1 MTKIEVIFGVAD
13 TAITQRPIIA
23 ITGSAGKTTTKE
35 MIASI
40 LQNRWKTFKS
50 YQNGNDVWFTSQ
62 YAKQLDPSYKA
73 VVLEYGMRYSGDIT
87 KHCQLI
93 QPNIGIIT
101 NVGSAH
107 IGNFNDRGIAG
118 VASAK
123 SELILNLMPKGLL
136 LLNGDDVNSKLLNVQ
151 GFKGEII
158 TVGFTKEANY
168 YASQIAYTETGM
180 IFQVPI
186 NGIDYTYKIPV
197 FGKHN
202 VYNAL
207 FAIALAD
214 RLGFTFNE
222 IQLGLETYGKN
233 YPDYYK
239 LNVQRFKDEI
249 TLISYTYDA
258 KPNAVKAAIDV
269 LDNIGEGKNIAFL
282 GHMVELGNYS
292 VEEHK
297 KIGRYVAAKK
307 NIHYLYT
314 FGQDGKY
321 IGQGAAASGFP
332 KDHIVDIPT
341 IDQFVQTVKE
351 SLKPETTILLMGFLC
366 NKESNEIEL
375 YETVKL
381 IGSILSN

>member
-1 MTKIEVIFGVAD
+1 MDD
-13 TAITQRPIIA
+13 TTITERPIIA

-50 YQNGNDVWFTSQ
+50 FENGNDVWFTSQ

-87 KHCQLI
+87 KHCNLI

-107 IGNFNDRGIAG
+107 IGNFNDQGIEG

-123 SELILNLMPKGLL
+123 SELILNIKPQGIL
-136 LLNGDDVNSKLLNVQ
+136 LLNEDDINSKLLNIK
-151 GFKGEII
+151 GYKGEII

-168 YASQIAYTETGM
+168 YASQIAYTKTGM

-222 IQLGLETYGKN
+222 ILVGLETYGIK

-239 LNVQRFKDEI
+239 LNVQCFKDEI

-258 KPNAVKAAIDV
+258 KPSAVKAAIDV

-297 KIGRYVAAKK
+297 KVGRYVAAQK
-307 NIHYLYT
+307 NINYLYT
-314 FGQDGKY
+314 FGKDGKY
-321 IGQGAAASGFP
+321 IGQGAVESGFLN
-332 KDHIVDIPT
+332 DNVVNISS
-341 IDQFVQTVKE
+341 IDQFVNTIKE
-351 SLKPETTILLMGFLC
+351 SLKPKTTLLLMGFLC
-366 NKESNEIEL
+366 DKESNEIEL
-375 YETVKL
+375 YETVKF
-381 IGSILSN
+381 ICSILSK

>member
-1 MTKIEVIFGVAD
+1 MDDTKITG
-13 TAITQRPIIA
+13 RPIIA

-50 YQNGNDVWFTSQ
+50 FENGNDVWFTSQ
-62 YAKQLDPSYKA
+62 YAKQLDPSYNA

-87 KHCQLI
+87 KHCNLI

-107 IGNFNDRGIAG
+107 IGNFNDQGIDGIAT
-118 VASAK
+118 AK
-123 SELILNLMPKGLL
+123 SELILNIKPPGML
-136 LLNGDDVNSKLLNVQ
+136 LLNGDDINSKLLNIK

-168 YASQIAYTETGM
+168 YASQIAYTKTGM

-207 FAIALAD
+207 FAIALAH

-222 IQLGLETYGKN
+222 IMVGLETYGKN

-239 LNVQRFKDEI
+239 LDVQRFKDEI

-258 KPNAVKAAIDV
+258 KPSAVKAAIDV
-269 LDNIGEGKNIAFL
+269 LVNIGEGKTIAFL
-282 GHMVELGNYS
+282 GDMVELGNYS
-292 VEEHK
+292 IEEHK
-297 KIGRYVAAKK
+297 KVGRYLAAQK
-307 NIHYLYT
+307 NINYLYT
-314 FGQDGKY
+314 FGKDGKY
-321 IGQGAAASGFP
+321 IGQEAVESGFP
-332 KDHIVDIPT
+332 NDNVVNISS
-341 IDQFVQTVKE
+341 IDQFVNTIKE
-351 SLKPETTILLMGFLC
+351 SLTPKTTLLLMGFIYD
-366 NKESNEIEL
+366 KESNQIEL
-375 YETVKL
+375 YETVKY
-381 IGSILSN
+381 ICSILSK